1 MSIFSTVKNYL
12 TELDYGIISEDP
24 GEELLVVSNE
34 DAGISNL
41 IVDCEDPILIV
52 EYPLF
57 KIQSESMEMYKELLA
72 KNRDI
77 IHGAFALAED
87 NMLVFRDTLQ
97 LENLDQN
104 ELEGTLNSLE
114 ILLAEFG
121 ERLITLSK

>member
-1 MSIFSTVKNYL
+1 
-12 TELDYGIISEDP
+12 
-24 GEELLVVSNE
+24 
-34 DAGISNL
+34 
-41 IVDCEDPILIV
+41 
-52 EYPLF
+52 
-57 KIQSESMEMYKELLA
+57 MEIYKELLA